1 MLLVERHRIVTYEDV
16 GLVEPCPH
24 GAHEC
29 FVSVFPFGGEHD
41 LLVAVPAS
49 GCADGAW
56 PFEHVVCVDSASD
69 GVFPAA
75 EVPKLSLNRKSPVLD
90 FRPAGDALDVEGED
104 SDVFKCFL
112 LDARFYLQN
121 HLRPLSGHVLPPC
134 EYLCVVGVLSLSRHH
149 SVPLRGASAST
160 L

>member
-1 MLLVERHRIVTYEDV
+1 EADRIVTYEDV
-16 GLVEPCPH
+16 GLVEPFPH
-24 GAHEC
+24 GLREC

-41 LLVAVPAS
+41 FFLPVPAS

-75 EVPKLSLNRKSPVLD
+75 EVPKLSLNRKPPVLD

-104 SDVFKCFL
+104 FDVFGCL
-112 LDARFYLQN
+112 LLNFW
-121 HLRPLSGHVLPPC
+121 
-134 EYLCVVGVLSLSRHH
+134 
-149 SVPLRGASAST
+149 
-160 L
+160 